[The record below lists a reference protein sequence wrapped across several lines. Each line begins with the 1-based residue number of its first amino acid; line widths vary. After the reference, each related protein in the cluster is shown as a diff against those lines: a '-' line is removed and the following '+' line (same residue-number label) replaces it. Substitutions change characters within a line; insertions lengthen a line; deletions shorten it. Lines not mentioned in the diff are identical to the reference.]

1 MNFLQFLYMFFYR
14 FWAVVKV
21 VQRAFAPPFWFGRD
35 QRNTKSRGMLQ
46 FLRGVVIR
54 IPSSQWFVG
63 SAFTKLLK
71 QILQVRKTAG
81 MVGDE
86 NSGGVE

>member
-1 MNFLQFLYMFFYR
+1 MNFLQLLYMFFYA

-35 QRNTKSRGMLQ
+35 QRNTESRGMLQ
-46 FLRGVVIR
+46 FVREVVIR

-63 SAFTKLLK
+63 P
-71 QILQVRKTAG
+71 AG
-81 MVGDE
+81 IHKAPEADLAGAE
-86 NSGGVE
+86 NGRNGG

>member
-1 MNFLQFLYMFFYR
+1 MLLYV

-35 QRNTKSRGMLQ
+35 QRNTESRGMLQ
-46 FLRGVVIR
+46 FLREVVIR

-63 SAFTKLLK
+63 P
-71 QILQVRKTAG
+71 AG
-81 MVGDE
+81 IHEAPEADLAGAE
-86 NSGGVE
+86 NGRNGR